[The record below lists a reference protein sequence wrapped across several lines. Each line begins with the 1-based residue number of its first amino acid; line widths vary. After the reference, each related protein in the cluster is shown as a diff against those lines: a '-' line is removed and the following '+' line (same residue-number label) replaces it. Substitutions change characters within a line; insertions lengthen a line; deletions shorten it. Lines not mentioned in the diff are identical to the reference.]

1 MSKPFKRRPHPA
13 CLYCAIRLWPGR
25 TMAQLSRIMR
35 VPYWMIWDRMTALE
49 DLGYLVYQDER
60 KRLYAFD
67 GDSYDFPA

>member
-1 MSKPFKRRPHPA
+1 
-13 CLYCAIRLWPGR
+13 
-25 TMAQLSRIMR
+25 MAQLSRIMR

-60 KRLYAFD
+60 KRLYALYPTALYPTAFD